1 MKKLLIII
9 VFGALMFISV
19 RYSGIVYRFY
29 IKTYYSYFYTEDE
42 LVKKGWALYDDAEYK
57 KLHDFVEP
65 LLEIY
70 VSNNEFKQIAGLNY
84 IKLGEPVKGAEL
96 FASSFENGGGETA
109 DIIKILKILFQS
121 GNYGEVVFFYDKN
134 IMRVNVNAA
143 FYYGASLYHLG
154 RNRESLISLLSA
166 RNNGFIG
173 EEIDY
178 YTGLALENDGKLK
191 EAAEM
196 FEAAYNADKFNKEY
210 KKSLIGIYRKNG
222 EFEKAEYIL
231 RRK

>member
-9 VFGALMFISV
+9 VFGSIIFISV

-29 IKTYYSYFYTEDE
+29 IKTYYSYFYTEEE
-42 LVKKGWALYDDAEYK
+42 LVKKGWALYDAAEYR
-57 KLHDFVEP
+57 KLQDFVEP
-65 LLEIY
+65 LLAIY

-96 FASSFENGGGETA
+96 FASAFENGGGETA
-109 DIIKILKILFQS
+109 EIIKILKILFQN
-121 GNYGEVVFFYDKN
+121 GNYGEVVSFYDKN
-134 IMRVNVNAA
+134 IMRTNVNAA
-143 FYYGASLYHLG
+143 FYYGASLFHLG
-154 RNRESLISLLSA
+154 RNKESLNSLLSA

-178 YTGLALENDGKLK
+178 YTGLVFENENKLK

-196 FEAAYNADKFNKEY
+196 FEAAYNYDKFNKEN
-210 KKSLIGIYRKNG
+210 KKSLIRIYKKIG

-231 RRK
+231 RKK